1 MTKAKSRDLVIR
13 QAAII
18 HMLIS
23 LAPIDSV
30 PAKLIIRFME
40 RRRPGFTLI
49 ELLVTVSVIGIL
61 ASLLAASL
69 ASAKNHAKVAR
80 CTANLK
86 QLELGSAL
94 YSMDNSDYFPAN
106 VYGGR
111 GMSKLYP
118 NWVGG
123 VMSYE
128 SWGAPPALFDSTNES
143 ILVSPEFGHIGPYT
157 INPGTYK

>member
-1 MTKAKSRDLVIR
+1 MAVGLYKRRNGSMTKGKSWDRVIP

-86 QLELGSAL
+86 QL
-94 YSMDNSDYFPAN
+94 
-106 VYGGR
+106 
-111 GMSKLYP
+111 
-118 NWVGG
+118 
-123 VMSYE
+123 
-128 SWGAPPALFDSTNES
+128 
-143 ILVSPEFGHIGPYT
+143 
-157 INPGTYK
+157 